1 MNNDRTKAIREY
13 DERKKKAEAQAK
25 ITAKAAANDEVA
37 RIYRVAKHVDRDAL
51 DDVWQEKYDSVY
63 REQIEAFEF
72 GEDTR
77 TVEEQEDDARRLNE
91 FFLDNAL
98 KKRALFGDSAL
109 TGEDRRLL
117 EDHEGKPVPRE
128 ELDEWAWED
137 EEWDDPIFIC
147 HECQSRPCRC
157 EEFAEIQK
165 KEEMQKAARQ
175 VFTDEECMDMC
186 TEPED
191 DWDGG
196 ACSTCH
202 NRPCLCGPE
211 PDGF

>member
-25 ITAKAAANDEVA
+25 ITVKAAANDEVA

-147 HECQSRPCRC
+147 HECQSRPC
-157 EEFAEIQK
+157 
-165 KEEMQKAARQ
+165 
-175 VFTDEECMDMC
+175 
-186 TEPED
+186 
-191 DWDGG
+191 
-196 ACSTCH
+196 
-202 NRPCLCGPE
+202 LCGPE